1 MHVLDPEAL
10 VLLLLNYKQAAK
22 ALGFTEKALR
32 DLVWKRR
39 GPVVTKVGRRRM
51 FYVDDLKEWIAR
63 HRAPNPPLS
72 DPAIPLNKRGAGER
86 PHTTPVRSFHSGQA
100 SKQNKQANK
109 PAG

>member
-1 MHVLDPEAL
+1 MHVLDPAI
-10 VLLLLNYKQAAK
+10 VLLLLNYKQAAR

-63 HRAPNPPLS
+63 HRSPNPPLS
-72 DPAIPLNKRGAGER
+72 DPTIPPKKRGGR
-86 PHTTPVRSFHSGQA
+86 
-100 SKQNKQANK
+100 
-109 PAG
+109 